1 MFGRD
6 DPPPLRLEEA
16 KLQGGCFWGKEEEQ
30 AAEVVWKRMPVNIN
44 VEEVR
49 SEIMHGGREN
59 AGYSYTIGGRELE
72 VTKVEKDMWG

>member
-16 KLQGGCFWGKEEEQ
+16 KLQGGCFWGKEEQ

-49 SEIMHGGREN
+49 VRNNAWGEGECWVQLHCWGERAGG
-59 AGYSYTIGGRELE
+59 
-72 VTKVEKDMWG
+72 D

>member
-16 KLQGGCFWGKEEEQ
+16 KLQGGCFWGKEEQ

-49 SEIMHGGREN
+49 VRNNAWGREN